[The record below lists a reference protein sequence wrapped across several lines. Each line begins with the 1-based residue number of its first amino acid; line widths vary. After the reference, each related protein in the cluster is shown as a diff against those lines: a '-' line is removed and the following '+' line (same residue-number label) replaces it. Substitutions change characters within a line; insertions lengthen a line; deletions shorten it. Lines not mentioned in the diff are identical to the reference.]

1 MGLIPIRKKIIAVPA
16 RLNSSRLPKK
26 LIADIGGKLMISR
39 VLEQCKKS
47 VPESNIVLCTDS
59 EELSII
65 AKNLGINSLIT
76 SSSCSSGSERI
87 SSVTEE
93 LLKIAW
99 QSDDF
104 NKENSNDLNK
114 IKEETLIIN
123 VQGDQ
128 PFLDPSVL
136 DKISDFCLNSEKMPE
151 VVTPVFKLSKDDIHN
166 PAVVKTLLNKEK
178 KAIYFSRAAL
188 PHIRD
193 HEKKDWHLYCDYW
206 GHVGIYGYR
215 ADILQNWKSY
225 PVSYLEKNENLEQ
238 LRLIYSGIEISTF
251 PVEGDFLS
259 IDTFDQ
265 LEKAR
270 EICFK
275 NKKEKY
281 F

>member
-1 MGLIPIRKKIIAVPA
+1 MGLTPIRKKIIAVPA

-26 LIADIGGKLMISR
+26 VIADIGGKLMISR

-65 AKNLGINSLIT
+65 AKKLGINSLIT

-104 NKENSNDLNK
+104 SKKNSDDLNK
-114 IKEETLIIN
+114 IKEATLIIN

-136 DKISDFCLNSEKMPE
+136 DKISDFCLNAEKMPE
-151 VVTPVFKLSKDDIHN
+151 
-166 PAVVKTLLNKEK
+166 A
-178 KAIYFSRAAL
+178 
-188 PHIRD
+188 
-193 HEKKDWHLYCDYW
+193 
-206 GHVGIYGYR
+206 
-215 ADILQNWKSY
+215 
-225 PVSYLEKNENLEQ
+225 
-238 LRLIYSGIEISTF
+238 RLIGESGIV
-251 PVEGDFLS
+251 PA
-259 IDTFDQ
+259 
-265 LEKAR
+265 LEEA
-270 EICFK
+270 I
-275 NKKEKY
+275 
-281 F
+281 